1 MDMRE
6 IRSTTILGV
15 RIGKKIALGGDGQVT
30 MGDMQMKSRAV
41 KVRSFC
47 EGKVLAGFAGA
58 VADAMTL
65 FEKFEGKLV
74 EVDGNLQK
82 AVVEMAKD
90 WRTDKM
96 LKELDALLA
105 IMDSKSSYLLS
116 GSGDVIEPDGAVIS
130 IGSGSGY
137 AVSAARAYLDELEYN
152 SEPLPNG
159 SRRLV
164 YVKDKSG
171 WTAPRGSKFLCRY
184 DSDSG
189 FYEPVSK
196 PSYTVFGKLV
206 SSTEANISMH
216 YVQGKNAGSI
226 PTMRVNFDNKLNLS
240 FDSGSNGFFNYDGG
254 KWILISVG

>member
-1 MDMRE
+1 MDMQK

-30 MGDMQMKSRAV
+30 MGDMQMKSSAV

-47 EGKVLAGFAGA
+47 DGKVLAGFAGA

-65 FEKFEGKLV
+65 FEKFEGKLI

-105 IMDSKSSYLLS
+105 IMDSTSSYLLS
-116 GSGDVIEPDGAVIS
+116 GSGDVIEPDGSVIS

-137 AVSAARAYLDELEYN
+137 AISAARAYLDSKEK
-152 SEPLPNG
+152 EPET
-159 SRRLV
+159 V
-164 YVKDKSG
+164 VKKALLIAAD
-171 WTAPRGSKFLCRY
+171 LCI
-184 DSDSG
+184 
-189 FYEPVSK
+189 
-196 PSYTVFGKLV
+196 YTND
-206 SSTEANISMH
+206 NI
-216 YVQGKNAGSI
+216 
-226 PTMRVNFDNKLNLS
+226 T
-240 FDSGSNGFFNYDGG
+240 
-254 KWILISVG
+254 ILKA

>member
-1 MDMRE
+1 MDMQK

-30 MGDMQMKSRAV
+30 MGDMQMKSSAV

-65 FEKFEGKLV
+65 FEKFEGKLI

-105 IMDSKSSYLLS
+105 IMDSTSSYLLS
-116 GSGDVIEPDGAVIS
+116 GSGD
-130 IGSGSGY
+130 
-137 AVSAARAYLDELEYN
+137 AVSAARAYLD
-152 SEPLPNG
+152 SKQKEPET
-159 SRRLV
+159 V
-164 YVKDKSG
+164 VKKALLIAAD
-171 WTAPRGSKFLCRY
+171 LCI
-184 DSDSG
+184 
-189 FYEPVSK
+189 
-196 PSYTVFGKLV
+196 YTND
-206 SSTEANISMH
+206 NIS
-216 YVQGKNAGSI
+216 
-226 PTMRVNFDNKLNLS
+226 
-240 FDSGSNGFFNYDGG
+240 
-254 KWILISVG
+254 ILKA